1 MRGARAIGAGLALLA
16 LLSYTLIP
24 PGFMPGLLADG
35 GQGFVVCTGYG
46 PHVVAVDGSG
56 NPVQTPAK
64 SGKASPCAFAF
75 ASPATPSAVGYE
87 PVLFVMLAAAVL
99 PFLHTTL
106 LAARFVPAIGPRAPP
121 SRLF

>member
-1 MRGARAIGAGLALLA
+1 MRGIRAMGASLALLA
-16 LLSYTLIP
+16 LLLYTLIP

-46 PHVVAVDGSG
+46 PHVVAVDSSG
-56 NPVQTPAK
+56 NPIEAPTK

-75 ASPATPSAVGYE
+75 ASPATPSAAGYE
-87 PVLFVMLAAAVL
+87 PVLFVILLAVAL
-99 PFLHTTL
+99 PLLKTAL